1 MSGGHFDY
9 TQYSIS
15 DIADEIE
22 NVIALNED
30 RDYPYTPET
39 IEQFEKAVQVL
50 RVAKIYAQRIDW
62 LLSCDD
68 SQERFHERLEEEMK
82 EINETSC
89 PRH

>member
-9 TQYSIS
+9 KQYNIS

-22 NVIALNED
+22 NVIALNVD
-30 RDYPYTPET
+30 RNYPYTPET
-39 IEQFEKAVQVL
+39 IAAFEKAVEIL

-68 SQERFHERLEEEMK
+68 GQEQFHQRLEEELK
-82 EINETSC
+82 ERNETSC
-89 PRH
+89 P